1 MGFVSGGCGDFF
13 RDIGGRIKVR
23 PGSER
28 RDARCVGQA
37 HILQR
42 NSERR
47 SYAYLSSR
55 GALLKVGKLRSDKG
69 YRERLGYFVCLG
81 MI

>member
-1 MGFVSGGCGDFF
+1 MVVGFGTGGCGEFF
-13 RDIGGRIKVR
+13 RDIGGRINVR

-28 RDARCVGQA
+28 RGARCVGQA

-42 NSERR
+42 NGERR
-47 SYAYLSSR
+47 SYA
-55 GALLKVGKLRSDKG
+55 
-69 YRERLGYFVCLG
+69 GYFVCLG